1 VRPYTVRSLMNG
13 IVRGFVE
20 GTRAVR
26 SVWGVWQT
34 EQCREETKKSSD
46 NVASQHCVWGEM
58 CANRVV

>member
-1 VRPYTVRSLMNG
+1 MHG